1 MAERYNAP
9 YQKYQILEE
18 PVSGYISTD
27 YYNLANRGISKK
39 YLKHV
44 LKQAK
49 LSVDEFIK
57 ILPISIDTYK
67 RKTAFNS
74 TVSEKVLEVEEVY
87 RKGTAAFGDSFYTWM
102 STTNVALGNVKPK
115 ELLINSFGIRML
127 LDEIGRMEH
136 GILA

>member
-1 MAERYNAP
+1 MAE
-9 YQKYQILEE
+9 KYKVPDHKSPILSE
-18 PVSGYISTD
+18 PVSGYICAD

-49 LSVDEFIK
+49 LSVEEFIK

-67 RKTAFNS
+67 RKTEFNP

-87 RKGTAAFGDSFYTWM
+87 RKGRNAFGDSFYDWM
-102 STTNVALGNVKPK
+102 STSNVALGNVKPK
-115 ELLINSFGIRML
+115 ELLSNSFGIRIL

-136 GILA
+136 GILN

>member
-1 MAERYNAP
+1 MVKKYKIP
-9 YQKYQILEE
+9 DQKQQLLEE
-18 PVSGYISTD
+18 PVPGYFSAD
-27 YYNLANRGISKK
+27 YFSMAKQGISKK

-44 LKQAK
+44 LKKAK
-49 LSVDEFIK
+49 LSVEEFIS
-57 ILPISIDTYK
+57 ILPISVDTYK

-115 ELLINSFGIRML
+115 ELLTNSFGIRIL

>member
-1 MAERYNAP
+1 MVERYKVP
-9 YQKYQILEE
+9 EQKFRILEE
-18 PVSGYISTD
+18 PVSGYVSAD

-39 YLKHV
+39 YLKFV

-49 LSVDEFIK
+49 LSVEEFIK

-67 RKTAFNS
+67 RKTEFNS

-87 RKGTAAFGDSFYTWM
+87 RKGTAAFGDSFYDWM
-102 STTNVALGNVKPK
+102 STTNVALGNVQPK
-115 ELLINSFGIRML
+115 KLLTNSFGIRML